1 MTFSFALRQR
11 NIVRNNSVCSAGSVT
26 TGRKMRIH
34 QCQSAGRLGRKQGK
48 QAAGFLRLRHLV
60 DRPDA
65 CGEQLEDGTGP
76 LPPSAGESS

>member
-48 QAAGFLRLRHLV
+48 QAAGFL
-60 DRPDA
+60 
-65 CGEQLEDGTGP
+65 
-76 LPPSAGESS
+76 